1 MAKPINH
8 DTGSSVVTG
17 TWEAAKGA
25 ALGFLVL
32 PVVGALALG
41 GGAAILG
48 FGAASI
54 ALMAFGGATLGV
66 AADVGFAAP
75 IAAIGGLLG
84 LKRGADKISEEKA
97 AYQGKVMAHERQMT
111 GERSMAEN
119 VGIQQG
125 YQAGFMEG
133 QQFAVNRIQQELQQ
147 QQAGAEHHHA
157 THHQETMM
165 GQAPV
170 EGAHVQ
176 RLGRG
181 GHQHHV
187 NKTDMV
193 ANKREQAAA
202 ATNEVGG

>member
-1 MAKPINH
+1 MARPINH

-32 PVVGALALG
+32 PVAGALLLG

-48 FGAASI
+48 FGAASV
-54 ALMAFGGATLGV
+54 ALMAVGGALLGG
-66 AADVGFAAP
+66 AADVGFATP
-75 IAAIGGLLG
+75 IAAIGALLG

-119 VGIQQG
+119 AGIQQG

-147 QQAGAEHHHA
+147 QTAAEHHHA
-157 THHQETMM
+157 PHQQGTLM

-170 EGAHVQ
+170 EGEHVQ
-176 RLGRG
+176 RLGRA
-181 GHQHHV
+181 GHQHHA

-193 ANKREQAAA
+193 SHKREQAAS